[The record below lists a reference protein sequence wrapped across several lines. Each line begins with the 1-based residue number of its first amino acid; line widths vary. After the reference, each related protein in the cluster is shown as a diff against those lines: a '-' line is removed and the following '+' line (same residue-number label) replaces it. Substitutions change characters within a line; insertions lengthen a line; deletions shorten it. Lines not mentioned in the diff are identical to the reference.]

1 MSRIAF
7 KLAFETPL
15 KGLLPARIKNFIYR
29 QYIEQLRRHA
39 VEQTQPDC
47 IFATPSIPCD
57 RTSAYK
63 VWMPTSTRDATM
75 AFWALKSLMHYSRA
89 QWDVWLAD
97 GGLLPQQMELFE
109 RHFPGIRVLHRDRLD
124 ERAIQALARFPKC
137 QYLRL
142 ERRYAP
148 ALKLI
153 DPHLYMSK
161 RFLLLD
167 SDVLFFVH
175 PKELLAAIADDR
187 VPFHFNMERGFINSG
202 VAVVDPKAVHLDDV
216 ETYLSSITRR
226 QLNGWTIEQDVYAAL
241 AKDRFAPMSASYAV
255 EPIDEAEHDLVTCCH
270 YIGILRHRFY
280 QRGIRRLRH
289 QGLLGIKAAIHQK
302 EDLTGR
308 MG

>member
-15 KGLLPARIKNFIYR
+15 KGLLPARIKNVIYR

-39 VEQTQPDC
+39 VEQTQPGC
-47 IFATPSIPCD
+47 IFATPPIPCD
-57 RTSAYK
+57 RTSAHK

-75 AFWALKSLMHYSRA
+75 AFWALKSLAHYSRV

-97 GGLLPQQMELFE
+97 GGLHPQQMGLFE

-124 ERAIQALARFPKC
+124 ERARQALARFPNC
-137 QYLRL
+137 QYLRHG
-142 ERRYAP
+142 RRRAL

-153 DPHLYMSK
+153 DPPLYISK

-187 VPFHFNMERGFINSG
+187 VPFHFNMERGVINSG

-216 ETYLSSITRR
+216 ETYLSSVTRR
-226 QLNGWTIEQDVYAAL
+226 QREGWTIEQDIYTAL
-241 AKDRFAPMSASYAV
+241 AKDRFAPLSASYAV
-255 EPIDEAEHDLVTCCH
+255 EPIEEGEHDLVTCCH
-270 YIGILRHRFY
+270 YIGILRHLFY

-289 QGLLGIKAAIHQK
+289 QGFLGIEAADDQNK
-302 EDLTGR
+302 DLTGR
-308 MG
+308 ME